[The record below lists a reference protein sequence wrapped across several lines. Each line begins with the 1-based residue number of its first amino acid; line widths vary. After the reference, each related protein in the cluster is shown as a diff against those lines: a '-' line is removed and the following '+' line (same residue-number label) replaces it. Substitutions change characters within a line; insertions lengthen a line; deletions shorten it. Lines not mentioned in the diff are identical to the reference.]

1 MKKLPTKDQLNRMRQ
16 TLVQFN
22 FFCKRDCNTC
32 FVTDRLDEEEACPV
46 KTLESLV
53 EGVEGDLA
61 DFYYQQ
67 MEKKG
72 AK

>member
-1 MKKLPTKDQLNRMRQ
+1 MKRLPTKEQLEKMR
-16 TLVQFN
+16 TFLGQFN
-22 FFCKRDCNTC
+22 LFCDRKCDTC
-32 FVTDRLDEEEACPV
+32 FVNDRLDYEETCPV

-53 EGVEGDLA
+53 EGVERDLT